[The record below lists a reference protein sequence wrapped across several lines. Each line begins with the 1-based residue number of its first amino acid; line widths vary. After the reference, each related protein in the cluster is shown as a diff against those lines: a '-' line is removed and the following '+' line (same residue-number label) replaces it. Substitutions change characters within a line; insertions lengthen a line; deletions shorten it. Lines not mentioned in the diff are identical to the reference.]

1 MQDMYKSFK
10 TDKGL
15 EQAGVYLDYGKF
27 RVKVARA
34 GGSNKAF
41 QRMLEAKLRPFQRAI
56 KTETIDPELAEKI
69 MLEVYA
75 KTIVLSWETKVKD
88 EATGVEKWEPL
99 MQTVSGEMV
108 KPSADEL
115 VKLFK
120 ALPDLFADIQDQAGK
135 AAVFREE
142 INEANAGN

>member
-75 KTIVLSWETKVKD
+75 KTIVLAWETKVKD

-108 KPSADEL
+108 KPSAEEL
-115 VKLFK
+115 MKLFK